1 MSEKKK
7 DEDNGTSTSPSKGKS
22 QYLFD
27 IGLKKKKYV
36 GCGKQTTEINSHK
49 SIIEPPQTLVAHG

>member
-27 IGLKKKKYV
+27 IGLKQTKKMLGV
-36 GCGKQTTEINSHK
+36 ESRQ
-49 SIIEPPQTLVAHG
+49 QR